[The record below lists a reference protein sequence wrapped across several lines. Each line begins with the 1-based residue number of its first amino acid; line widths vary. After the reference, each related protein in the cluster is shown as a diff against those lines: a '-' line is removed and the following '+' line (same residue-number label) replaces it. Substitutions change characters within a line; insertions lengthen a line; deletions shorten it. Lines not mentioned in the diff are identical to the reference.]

1 MNLIIQNTFEAPNH
15 NNNVAIIPVGFQF
28 YDNPDVTP
36 NVVRRDLVITRPPP
50 PALEDID
57 RTIWNPN
64 MLPF

>member
-1 MNLIIQNTFEAPNH
+1 MNFIIQNTFKAVSLS
-15 NNNVAIIPVGFQF
+15 NNVATVPVEFQF

-36 NVVRRDLVITRPPP
+36 EVVRRDFVISRSPP